1 MNKKYNETMVVENGK
16 MIYAISLKEKSNR
29 ENNFIMIKNG
39 EIYFTGD
46 RWYNQGS
53 FDFNNETHRIAKEIF
68 VSQLQVD
75 IKRRVLELKQLEEI
89 FKDLNLS
96 ECLSDIIPNSAR
108 MLTEVKEEMKK
119 QLDNKIISINSQL
132 DNKIDSKIE
141 EQVKPIARKK
151 KKIKTEAEE

>member
-16 MIYAISLKEKSNR
+16 MIYAISLKEKSKS

-39 EIYFTGD
+39 EIYFTGE
-46 RWYNQGS
+46 RWYNPGS

-89 FKDLNLS
+89 FKELNLS
-96 ECLSDIIPNSAR
+96 ECLSDIIPNSAK
-108 MLTEVKEEMKK
+108 MLTEVKGEIEK

-132 DNKIDSKIE
+132 DSKIDSKIE

-151 KKIKTEAEE
+151 KKAKAEAEE